1 MVLKNQATN
10 NLTSGLKKV
19 WFCEKGR
26 IKIKV
31 MKTHNAL
38 FFIKNV
44 HQLVSAIKEI
54 KKLKFLEGS
63 NWLGIKSDC
72 ICQTGTCG
80 KKVNNLKQ

>member
-38 FFIKNV
+38 F
-44 HQLVSAIKEI
+44 L
-54 KKLKFLEGS
+54 
-63 NWLGIKSDC
+63 
-72 ICQTGTCG
+72 
-80 KKVNNLKQ
+80 

>member
-54 KKLKFLEGS
+54 KSSNFCKGTIDLELKVIVSAKLEYVV
-63 NWLGIKSDC
+63 
-72 ICQTGTCG
+72 
-80 KKVNNLKQ
+80 KKWTI

>member
-54 KKLKFLEGS
+54 KSSNFWKGTIDLELKVIVSAKLEYVV
-63 NWLGIKSDC
+63 
-72 ICQTGTCG
+72 
-80 KKVNNLKQ
+80 KKWTI